1 MSSFSG
7 FCQVYFKNCRN
18 PNLYARRSPIKD
30 SKKFEKWSGCG
41 YTGEKKTENAEKI
54 SILKNYAPTIVL
66 LAIIVALTVWSFS
79 TGMAAHD
86 GAPSI
91 TFAAVVLLIVVGL
104 FAGMLG
110 GIIGTG
116 GCSVMLPILHFYLG
130 YPVPI
135 AIGTTLF
142 AVIFTAISGGYG
154 HLIRKNLD
162 VKTAAWLGGSG
173 IIGVIIGSYAFD
185 LLSDQTALLGLIL
198 GLAFVVPAVRM
209 IVEGVAHRTI
219 THPEGNVIPGS
230 GGKKGS
236 FGFVVGILTGL
247 VGLGG
252 GYALV
257 PGLIYLFGAPV
268 YVTMGTSL
276 ATMIPLAIVGGG
288 IKLAGGYVAIGAGLI
303 LAAGTIVGAQV
314 GAAVIKKFH
323 PATLK
328 LIFGVYFLYVSLKFI
343 LSYFGIAIF

>member
-1 MSSFSG
+1 M
-7 FCQVYFKNCRN
+7 
-18 PNLYARRSPIKD
+18 
-30 SKKFEKWSGCG
+30 
-41 YTGEKKTENAEKI
+41 TGRETESVDYIRIGKR
-54 SILKNYAPTIVL
+54 YAPTIVL
-66 LAIIVALTVWSFS
+66 LAIIGSLIIWSFS
-79 TGMAAHD
+79 TGMATTE
-86 GAPSI
+86 GAPPV
-91 TFAAVVLLIVVGL
+91 TLTAAILLVIVGL
-104 FAGMLG
+104 VAGMLG

-162 VKTAAWLGGSG
+162 TKTTLLLGGFG
-173 IIGVIIGSYAFD
+173 IVGVLIGSYAFN

-198 GLAFVVPAVRM
+198 GIAFLLPAGRM
-209 IVEGVAHRTI
+209 IVEGIFQRKKVQH
-219 THPEGNVIPGS
+219 EGNSIPGS
-230 GGKKGS
+230 EGKKGF
-236 FGFVVGILTGL
+236 FGLVVGVLTGL

-257 PGLIYLFGAPV
+257 PGLIYLFNAPV

-288 IKLAGGYVAIGAGLI
+288 IKLAEGYVAIGTGLT

-314 GAAVIKKFH
+314 GAAAIKKFH

-328 LIFGVYFLYVSLKFI
+328 LIFGVYFFYISVKFI
-343 LSYFGIAIF
+343 LAYFGIAIF

>member
-1 MSSFSG
+1 M
-7 FCQVYFKNCRN
+7 
-18 PNLYARRSPIKD
+18 
-30 SKKFEKWSGCG
+30 KK
-41 YTGEKKTENAEKI
+41 
-54 SILKNYAPTIVL
+54 YAPTIVL
-66 LAIIVALTVWSFS
+66 LTIIVSLIVWSFS
-79 TGMAAHD
+79 TGIAVQEGD
-86 GAPSI
+86 PSI
-91 TFAAVVLLIVVGL
+91 TLVAAILLIAVGL
-104 FAGMLG
+104 AAGMLG

-116 GCSVMLPILHFYLG
+116 GCSVMLPILHFNLG

-162 VKTAAWLGGSG
+162 VKTTLWLGGFG

-185 LLSDQTALLGLIL
+185 LLSEQTALLGLIL
-198 GLAFVVPAVRM
+198 GLAFVLPSIRM
-209 IVEGVAHRTI
+209 VYEGVAHRKKA
-219 THPEGNVIPGS
+219 HPEGNVIPGS
-230 GGKKGS
+230 EAGKGVL
-236 FGFVVGILTGL
+236 GLIVGVLTGL

-257 PGLIYLFGAPV
+257 PGLIYLFNAPV

-314 GAAVIKKFH
+314 GAAVIKRFH

-328 LIFGVYFLYVSLKFI
+328 LIFGVYFLYVSVKFI
-343 LSYFGIAIF
+343 MAYFGIQLF

>member
-1 MSSFSG
+1 MW
-7 FCQVYFKNCRN
+7 
-18 PNLYARRSPIKD
+18 LYGR
-30 SKKFEKWSGCG
+30 
-41 YTGEKKTENAEKI
+41 KKTENAEKI
-54 SILKNYAPTIVL
+54 SIVKNYAPTIVL
-66 LAIIVALTVWSFS
+66 LALIVALAVWSFS
-79 TGMAAHD
+79 TGMATHE
-86 GAPSI
+86 GAPAI
-91 TFAAVVLLIVVGL
+91 TLMAVVLLLIVGL
-104 FAGMLG
+104 FAGMLD

-162 VKTAAWLGGSG
+162 VKTTLWLGGFG
-173 IIGVIIGSYAFD
+173 ILGVIAGSYAFN

-198 GLAFVVPAVRM
+198 GLAFVLPAVRM
-209 IVEGVAHRTI
+209 IREGVAHRAI

-230 GGKKGS
+230 EAGKGVL
-236 FGFVVGILTGL
+236 GAIVGILTGL

-257 PGLIYLFGAPV
+257 PALIHLFGAPV
-268 YVTMGTSL
+268 HVTMGTSL

-288 IKLAGGYVAIGAGLI
+288 IKLAEGYVAIGAGLI

-314 GAAVIKKFH
+314 GAASIRKFH

>member
-1 MSSFSG
+1 M
-7 FCQVYFKNCRN
+7 
-18 PNLYARRSPIKD
+18 
-30 SKKFEKWSGCG
+30 
-41 YTGEKKTENAEKI
+41 AEKVTESVDI
-54 SILKNYAPTIVL
+54 ASVLKKYAPTIVL
-66 LAIIVALTVWSFS
+66 LAIIVGLTVWSFS
-79 TGMAAHD
+79 TGMAAKE
-86 GAPSI
+86 GAPAI
-91 TFAAVVLLIVVGL
+91 TLTAAVLLIVVGL
-104 FAGMLG
+104 AAGMLG

-162 VKTAAWLGGSG
+162 VKTTLWLGGFG
-173 IIGVIIGSYAFD
+173 IIGVIAGSYAFN

-198 GLAFVVPAVRM
+198 GIAFLLPAVRM
-209 IVEGVAHRTI
+209 ILEGVAHRKKSQ
-219 THPEGNVIPGS
+219 PEGNVIPGS
-230 GGKKGS
+230 EGRKGL

-257 PGLIYLFGAPV
+257 PGLIYLFNAPV

-276 ATMIPLAIVGGG
+276 ATMIPLAVVGGG
-288 IKLAGGYVAIGAGLI
+288 IKLAEGYVAIGAALI
-303 LAAGTIVGAQV
+303 LAAGTIVGAQL

-328 LIFGVYFLYVSLKFI
+328 LIFGVYFLYVSVKFI
-343 LSYFGIAIF
+343 LAYFGIAIF

>member
-1 MSSFSG
+1 MTERVTESVDIAS
-7 FCQVYFKNCRN
+7 V
-18 PNLYARRSPIKD
+18 L
-30 SKKFEKWSGCG
+30 KKH
-41 YTGEKKTENAEKI
+41 
-54 SILKNYAPTIVL
+54 APTIVL
-66 LAIIVALTVWSFS
+66 LAVIVGLTVWSFS
-79 TGMAAHD
+79 TGMAAKE
-86 GAPSI
+86 GAPAI
-91 TFAAVVLLIVVGL
+91 TLTAVILLIVVGL
-104 FAGMLG
+104 AAGMLG

-162 VKTAAWLGGSG
+162 VKTTLWLGGFG
-173 IIGVIIGSYAFD
+173 IIGVIAGSYAFN

-198 GLAFVVPAVRM
+198 GIAFLLPAVRM
-209 IVEGVAHRTI
+209 ILEGVAHRKKSQ
-219 THPEGNVIPGS
+219 PEGNVIPGS
-230 GGKKGS
+230 EGRKGL

-257 PGLIYLFGAPV
+257 PGLIYLFNAPV

-276 ATMIPLAIVGGG
+276 ATMIPLAVVGGG
-288 IKLAGGYVAIGAGLI
+288 IKLAEGYVAIGAALI
-303 LAAGTIVGAQV
+303 LAAGTIVGAQL

-328 LIFGVYFLYVSLKFI
+328 LIFGVYFLYVSVKFI
-343 LSYFGIAIF
+343 LAYFGVAIF

>member
-1 MSSFSG
+1 MM
-7 FCQVYFKNCRN
+7 
-18 PNLYARRSPIKD
+18 
-30 SKKFEKWSGCG
+30 
-41 YTGEKKTENAEKI
+41 EKI
-54 SILKNYAPTIVL
+54 GSNGKFSVLKTYGPTIVM
-66 LAIIVALTVWSFS
+66 VALILGLTIWSFA
-79 TGMAAHD
+79 TGLATKEGTPPLTPD
-86 GAPSI
+86 I
-91 TFAAVVLLIVVGL
+91 IILLLVVGL
-104 FAGMLG
+104 VAGVLG

-130 YPVPI
+130 YPAPI
-135 AIGTTLF
+135 AIGTALF

-162 VKTAAWLGGSG
+162 VKTTLWLAGFG
-173 IIGVIIGSYAFD
+173 IVGVILGSYIFT
-185 LLSDQTALLGLIL
+185 LLTDQTALLGLLL
-198 GLAFVVPAVRM
+198 GIAFLLPALRM
-209 IVEGVAHRTI
+209 IIEGTSHRKKAQ
-219 THPEGNVIPGS
+219 PEGNTIPGS
-230 GGKKGS
+230 ELKKGS

-288 IKLAGGYVAIGAGLI
+288 IKLAQGFVAIGTGLI
-303 LAAGTIVGAQV
+303 LAMGTIVGAQF
-314 GAAVIKKFH
+314 GAAIIKKFH

-328 LIFGVYFLYVSLKFI
+328 LIFGLYFLYVSMKFI
-343 LSYFGIAIF
+343 LAYFGIAIF

>member
-1 MSSFSG
+1 M
-7 FCQVYFKNCRN
+7 
-18 PNLYARRSPIKD
+18 
-30 SKKFEKWSGCG
+30 
-41 YTGEKKTENAEKI
+41 AEKVTESVDI
-54 SILKNYAPTIVL
+54 ASVLKKYAPTIVL
-66 LAIIVALTVWSFS
+66 LAIIVGLTVWSFS
-79 TGMAAHD
+79 TGMAAKE
-86 GAPSI
+86 GAPAI
-91 TFAAVVLLIVVGL
+91 TLTAAVLLIVVGL
-104 FAGMLG
+104 GAGMLG

-162 VKTAAWLGGSG
+162 VKTTLWLGGFG
-173 IIGVIIGSYAFD
+173 IIGVIAGSYAFN

-198 GLAFVVPAVRM
+198 GIAFLLPAVRM
-209 IVEGVAHRTI
+209 IIEGVAHRKKSQ
-219 THPEGNVIPGS
+219 PEGNVIPGS
-230 GGKKGS
+230 GGKKGLL
-236 FGFVVGILTGL
+236 GLIVGVLTGL

-257 PGLIYLFGAPV
+257 PGLIYLFNAPV

-276 ATMIPLAIVGGG
+276 ATMIPLAVVGGG
-288 IKLAGGYVAIGAGLI
+288 IKLAEGYVAIGAALI
-303 LAAGTIVGAQV
+303 LAAGTIVGAQI

-328 LIFGVYFLYVSLKFI
+328 LIFGVYFLYVSVKFI
-343 LSYFGIAIF
+343 LAYFGVAIF

>member
-1 MSSFSG
+1 MTERKTQSVDVSS
-7 FCQVYFKNCRN
+7 
-18 PNLYARRSPIKD
+18 L
-30 SKKFEKWSGCG
+30 
-41 YTGEKKTENAEKI
+41 
-54 SILKNYAPTIVL
+54 LKAYAPTIVL
-66 LAIIVALTVWSFS
+66 LALIIGLIIWSFS
-79 TGMAAHD
+79 TGMAATE
-86 GAPSI
+86 GAPAI
-91 TFAAVVLLIVVGL
+91 TSTAVILLIVVGL
-104 FAGMLG
+104 VAGVLG

-162 VKTAAWLGGSG
+162 VKTTLWLGGFG
-173 IIGVIIGSYAFD
+173 IIGVIIGSYAFNR
-185 LLSDQTALLGLIL
+185 LSDQTALLGLIL
-198 GLAFVVPAVRM
+198 GIAFLLPAVRM
-209 IVEGVAHRTI
+209 IIEGVAHRKKSQ
-219 THPEGNVIPGS
+219 PEGNVIPGS
-230 GGKKGS
+230 GGKKGLL
-236 FGFVVGILTGL
+236 GLIVGVLTGL

-257 PGLIYLFGAPV
+257 PGLIYLFNAPV

-288 IKLAGGYVAIGAGLI
+288 IKLAEGYVAIGAALL
-303 LAAGTIVGAQV
+303 LAAGTIVGAQI

-328 LIFGVYFLYVSLKFI
+328 LIFGLYFLYVSVKFI
-343 LSYFGIAIF
+343 LAYFGIAIF

>member
-1 MSSFSG
+1 MTERVTESVDIAS
-7 FCQVYFKNCRN
+7 V
-18 PNLYARRSPIKD
+18 L
-30 SKKFEKWSGCG
+30 KKH
-41 YTGEKKTENAEKI
+41 
-54 SILKNYAPTIVL
+54 APTIVL
-66 LAIIVALTVWSFS
+66 LAVIVGLTVWSFS
-79 TGMAAHD
+79 TGMAAKE
-86 GAPSI
+86 GAPAI
-91 TFAAVVLLIVVGL
+91 TLTAVILLIVVGL
-104 FAGMLG
+104 AAGMLG

-162 VKTAAWLGGSG
+162 VKTTAWLGGFG
-173 IIGVIIGSYAFD
+173 IIGVVIGSYAFN

-198 GLAFVVPAVRM
+198 GIAFILPAVRM
-209 IVEGVAHRTI
+209 IVEGVAHRKKSQ
-219 THPEGNVIPGS
+219 PEGNVIPGS
-230 GGKKGS
+230 EGRKGLL
-236 FGFVVGILTGL
+236 GFVVGILTGL

-257 PGLIYLFGAPV
+257 PGLIYLFNAPV

-276 ATMIPLAIVGGG
+276 ATMIPLAVVGGG
-288 IKLAGGYVAIGAGLI
+288 IKLAEGYVAIGAALI
-303 LAAGTIVGAQV
+303 LAAGTIVGAQL

-328 LIFGVYFLYVSLKFI
+328 LIFGVYFLYVSVKFI
-343 LSYFGIAIF
+343 LAYFGVAIF